1 MSVRDEAGARGGNA
15 AARGHRVAVLA
26 GDGIGPEVTRAA
38 ERVLHAALPS
48 CTFTPAPV
56 GASAIASHGTP
67 LPDETLAVVRASDAI
82 LFGAVGG
89 PGFDDVAPEKRP
101 EAALLTLR
109 KTFGLYANVRPARAF
124 PGLESRSPLREE
136 RVRGMDCVIVRELT
150 GGLYFGAHSLERDA
164 AGALTAID
172 TLVYHDYEIERI
184 ARFAFELARTRAKRV
199 TSVDKANVLVSSQ
212 LWRRI
217 VTDLAGAYPD
227 VALEHVLVDNAAM
240 QLVRDPRAFDV
251 IVTENMFGDILSDEA
266 AMITGTIGT
275 AASASLGA
283 GPHERGFG
291 LYEPISGTAPDIAGR
306 GIANPA
312 AAILSA
318 ALLARFSLGEVDA
331 AWRIEHAVAGTLARG
346 PRTADLDPADSV
358 GTEAFTDDVIAA
370 LRQPVLTDAALR
382 CGV

>member
-1 MSVRDEAGARGGNA
+1 MTARI
-15 AARGHRVAVLA
+15 AVLA

-38 ERVLHAALPS
+38 VRVLHAALPA
-48 CTFTPAPV
+48 CTFSD
-56 GASAIASHGTP
+56 GAIGAAAIASHGTP
-67 LPDETLAVVRASDAI
+67 LPDATLALARDSDAI

-89 PGFDDVAPEKRP
+89 PGFEDVAPERRP
-101 EAALLTLR
+101 EAALLSLR
-109 KTFGLYANVRPARAF
+109 KAFGLYANVRPARAF
-124 PGLESRSPLREE
+124 PGLETRSPLRAEL
-136 RVRGMDCVIVRELT
+136 VRGMDCVVVRELT
-150 GGLYFGAHSLERDA
+150 GGLYFGDKRLERDPS
-164 AGALTAID
+164 GAMRATD
-172 TLVYHDYEIERI
+172 TLVYHDFEIERI
-184 ARFAFELARTRAKRV
+184 ARFAFALAQRRRRHL

-217 VTDLAGAYPD
+217 VVDVARDYPD
-227 VALEHVLVDNAAM
+227 VTLDHLLVDNAAM

-275 AASASLGA
+275 APSASLGG

-318 ALLARFSLGEVDA
+318 ALLAHFSLGDESA
-331 AWRIEHAVAGTLARG
+331 AQRIEGAVAEALAAG
-346 PRTADLDPADSV
+346 PRTADLDDGAAVSTD
-358 GTEAFTDDVIAA
+358 EFTDVVLARLESAAGDRAFAGPVHGGSAA
-370 LRQPVLTDAALR
+370 LPVT
-382 CGV
+382 